1 MLRSNSKST
10 FRAGLKLLEKCVCVW
25 VEKILCRVCVQIL
38 NEKLEVWS
46 LDRAMFF
53 SAFKNWVIILP
64 SCTQYHTVW
73 KQEKKCFFFFFK
85 QMPTALWNQ
94 IKLQYK
100 WLVWPS
106 VIHSVCVWDSSG
118 VTSPLRTKTTSPA
131 GSPPQVLLEIKQEI
145 SALWNKHT
153 QVSHIFWLPVCCQQ
167 LNPITTLLFC
177 VFWLLVCTFS
187 P

>member
-1 MLRSNSKST
+1 MKSLKSDPWT
-10 FRAGLKLLEKCVCVW
+10 GPCFSQLLKIGLLYYLHA
-25 VEKILCRVCVQIL
+25 L
-38 NEKLEVWS
+38 S
-46 LDRAMFF
+46 
-53 SAFKNWVIILP
+53 IILYE
-64 SCTQYHTVW
+64 S
-73 KQEKKCFFFFFK
+73 KKRNAFFFYFFFK

-106 VIHSVCVWDSSG
+106 VIHSVCVCVWDSSG

-131 GSPPQVLLEIKQEI
+131 GSLPQVLLEIKQEI

-167 LNPITTLLFC
+167 LNPIATLLFC
-177 VFWLLVCTFS
+177 VFWLLFCTFS